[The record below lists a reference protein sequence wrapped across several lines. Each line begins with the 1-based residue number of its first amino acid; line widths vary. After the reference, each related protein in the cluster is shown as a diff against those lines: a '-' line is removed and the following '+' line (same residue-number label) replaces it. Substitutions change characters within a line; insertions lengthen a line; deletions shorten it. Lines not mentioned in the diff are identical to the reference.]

1 MLVSSEYWWVVS
13 SEKWVVVV
21 VTTYYSLSHL
31 DEEAVAHEDVNDEST
46 TQGIEISPDPTAEVI

>member
-1 MLVSSEYWWVVS
+1 MS
-13 SEKWVVVV
+13 SEKRVVVV